1 MDDLIAR
8 DSFIPDDLPLSLL
21 SQTFGDSSEVFPVLP
36 EETQNTRKP
45 TALKTSSYSIISVHL

>member
-36 EETQNTRKP
+36 EETQKTRKP
-45 TALKTSSYSIISVHL
+45 AELKTSYWIIFVRL

>member
-21 SQTFGDSSEVFPVLP
+21 SQTFGDSSEVFPVSP
-36 EETQNTRKP
+36 EETQKTRKP
-45 TALKTSSYSIISVHL
+45 AELKTSY